1 MERSIPMALEPP
13 PGINASEHKKI
24 CKACRAVLHP
34 KAEICPNCGVR
45 QFKPISKVALLLF
58 TFFLGGFGAHKFYLG
73 KYIQGIFYILFSWTF
88 IPSFIAFIEFIIYLF
103 TSEDRL
109 QDRYPDSSAGI
120 AVAVVIGGVGFIALI
135 GILAAIAIPNF
146 VTYRSRA
153 ACISVENETRMA
165 SEAVSEYFLS
175 NNTTSVPTLEEL
187 SQATGYSPSQ
197 RVGIDIKG
205 NKDQIIITG
214 TDLMKHCKK
223 GSAFFIS
230 TPEDASVDGWQ

>member
-1 MERSIPMALEPP
+1 MERSIRMALESP
-13 PGINASEHKKI
+13 PGINPSEHQKI

-45 QFKPISKVALLLF
+45 QFKPISKAALLLF

-88 IPSFIAFIEFIIYLF
+88 IPSFVAFIEFIIYIF
-103 TSEDRL
+103 TNEDRL
-109 QDRYPDSSAGI
+109 QERYPDSSGGVAI
-120 AVAVVIGGVGFIALI
+120 AVVVGGVGFIALI

-146 VTYRSRA
+146 VSYRSRA
-153 ACISVENETRMA
+153 ACITVENEARMA
-165 SEAVSEYFLS
+165 SQAVNEYLL
-175 NNTTSVPTLEEL
+175 NNDTTAIPTLEDL
-187 SQATGYSPSQ
+187 SRSTGYSPNQ

-205 NKDQIIITG
+205 DKDQVVITG
-214 TDLMKHCKK
+214 TDLLKHCRK

-230 TPEDASVDGWQ
+230 IPEDASVDGWQ